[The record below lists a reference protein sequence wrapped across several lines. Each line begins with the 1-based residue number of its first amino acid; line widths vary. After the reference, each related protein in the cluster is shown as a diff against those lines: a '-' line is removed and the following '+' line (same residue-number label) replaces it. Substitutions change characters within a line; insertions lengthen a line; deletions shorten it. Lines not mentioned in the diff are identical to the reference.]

1 MDDTLLIE
9 PHYFPSVAYLA
20 LLLRYPK
27 VVLEVHAHYPKQT
40 YRNRCYVQGANQV
53 QLLTVPVQKGKGK
66 IPTHAVQINHDEPWV
81 AHHWRT
87 LQSAYGNAPFFNF
100 FAADFHD
107 ILLRKNHYLVD
118 LSVAILTKCLEI
130 LQLEVRS
137 LTLSQKYDSV
147 APKGFFDARN
157 RLQPGFPPILPPYFR
172 PVSYQQLFGNNF
184 APNLSVID
192 LLFCAGSRANS
203 IIRQSFEQRG

>member
-1 MDDTLLIE
+1 MNDTLLIE

-20 LLLRYPK
+20 LLSKYPK
-27 VVLEVHAHYPKQT
+27 VVLEVHEHYPKQT
-40 YRNRCYVQGANQV
+40 YRNRCYVRGPNRI
-53 QLLTVPVQKGKGK
+53 QLLTVPVRKAKGKV
-66 IPTHAVQINHDEPWV
+66 PTHAVQINHDEPWA

-87 LQSAYGNAPFFNF
+87 LQSAYGNAPFFDF

-107 ILLRKNHYLVD
+107 MFKRKNQYLVD

-137 LTLSQKYDSV
+137 LTLSQTYHADV
-147 APKGFFDARN
+147 PVGFFDARST
-157 RLQPGFPPILPPYFR
+157 LLPGLPPVYPPYFR
-172 PVSYQQLFGNNF
+172 PVAYQQLFGNNF
-184 APNLSVID
+184 VPNLSVID

-203 IIRQSFEQRG
+203 IIRQSIEWRG